1 MAKKKTKNA
10 LKKTKNAP
18 QTNTDLAL
26 SSFHLRFDELQKDH
40 QWLLKQIQRKRKEL
54 NNFLEQMR
62 EIAVEIMQR
71 TQPFHE
77 QLIELDREI
86 HALFAEIFETRK
98 FGKKTHKEV
107 KGIYRRLQMSGL
119 ISPQDLDNSKDE
131 DDADG
136 DTDAEKSDKDAEDD
150 DFNFDFD
157 GDYFNNR
164 NNPPPD
170 HEKSKASGDLKQMRR
185 TFLRLAEV
193 FHPDKV
199 TNQENQ
205 EHYTEVMKEINRA
218 YEEGD
223 LARLLEIE
231 RHYQVGESFDLA
243 NGSISEIER
252 QCARLEQDN
261 QLLANQYENL
271 KSELRWMRRTAEGE
285 MVKSYRAIVKEG
297 LDPIDQMV
305 ADAERHIAE
314 LSKVRTFV
322 KDFRDKKMTIK
333 EFLDGPVSDHQSIE
347 DRLEEL
353 MQRALE
359 ELGITII
366 RND

>member
-1 MAKKKTKNA
+1 MAKKKTK
-10 LKKTKNAP
+10 TAP
-18 QTNTDLAL
+18 QRNTDLAL

-40 QWLLKQIQRKRKEL
+40 QWLLKQIKKKRKEL

-86 HALFAEIFETRK
+86 HTLFAEIFETRK

-107 KGIYRRLQMSGL
+107 KGIYRRLQMAGL
-119 ISPQDLDNSKDE
+119 ISPQELHNSKDE
-131 DDADG
+131 DEAEG
-136 DTDAEKSDKDAEDD
+136 DTSAEKSDKDAEED

-199 TNQENQ
+199 NNQENQ

-231 RHYQVGESFDLA
+231 RQYQVGKSIDLA
-243 NGSISEIER
+243 NASSSEIER
-252 QCARLEQDN
+252 QCDRLEQDN

-271 KSELRWMRRTAEGE
+271 KSELRWMRATPEGD

-297 LDPIDQMV
+297 LDPIAQMV
-305 ADAERHIAE
+305 DDAERHIEE
-314 LSKVRTFV
+314 LAKVRTFV
-322 KDFRDKKMTIK
+322 KDFRDKKITIK
-333 EFLDGPVSDHQSIE
+333 EFLDGPVSERDNTE
-347 DRLEEL
+347 DEL
-353 MQRALE
+353 DEMIQQALK
-359 ELGITII
+359 ELGITVIG
-366 RND
+366 RR